1 MVEKNKRILKYGLI
15 FIVLLLAI
23 NVGFSLSIILR
34 EPVFLK
40 VYNEEYIHQIG
51 EKGDFEDI
59 DYYLYYITNVNDT
72 RRVSHITFDDVPE
85 ITASANEAVF
95 SNGIFNFNHNANPY
109 KDKIYGRYA
118 LRRVY
123 IRLNLNNLNKDFDSV
138 ELNNISIEF
147 NNGDI
152 LEQDLGRFIIYN
164 ENDGRDYFK
173 GLVSGSSS
181 DGTSNTSLEVKE
193 DIELIKIDT
202 PILEKV
208 EDYLEISVGRN
219 NSHGV
224 QYNEIEGM
232 TYKAGDKLYIESK
245 FYIPE
250 RNMDRYNSYHLL
262 PRLYFKDRDG
272 KISSY
277 MIYNLGDYSGRYNRY
292 YYSFTGLLKYLR
304 SRGQI

>member
-1 MVEKNKRILKYGLI
+1 MMDINKKILKIGLI
-15 FIVLLLAI
+15 SIA
-23 NVGFSLSIILR
+23 IILIVNIAFTFYIR
-34 EPVFLK
+34 LDNPVFLK
-40 VYNEEYIHQIG
+40 IYNEYYAYQIN
-51 EKGDFEDI
+51 EEGDFEDI
-59 DYYLYYITNVNDT
+59 DYYLYYITNVNDS
-72 RRVSHITFDDVPE
+72 RRVSYINFDDVPE
-85 ITASANEAVF
+85 ITVSANEAVF
-95 SNGIFNFNHNANPY
+95 SNDIFNFNHNANPY

-123 IRLNLNNLNKDFDSV
+123 LRLNLNNLNKDFDSV

-152 LEQDLGRFIIYN
+152 LEQDLGRLIIYN
-164 ENDGRDYFK
+164 GKNGDDYFK
-173 GLVSGSSS
+173 GLGSGSSS

-193 DIELIKIDT
+193 DIELIKIDS

-277 MIYNLGDYSGRYNRY
+277 MIYNVGDYPGHYNRY
-292 YYSFTGLLKYLR
+292 YYSFTGLLRYLR
-304 SRGQI
+304 SRGEI